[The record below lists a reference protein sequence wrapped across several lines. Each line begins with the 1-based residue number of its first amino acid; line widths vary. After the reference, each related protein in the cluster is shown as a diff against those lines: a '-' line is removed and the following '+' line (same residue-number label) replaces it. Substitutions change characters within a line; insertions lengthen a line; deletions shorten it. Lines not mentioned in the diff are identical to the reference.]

1 MLKRQSKIGNSDI
14 AKFSPIYDKSTVG
27 QVVGNSVDDYE
38 RILSQMRG
46 VSRYWKVNIELGS
59 FILSEFCFLYHYF
72 YLNLILLLI

>member
-59 FILSEFCFLYHYF
+59 HNKVNFVFSIIIFT
-72 YLNLILLLI
+72 

>member
-46 VSRYWKVNIELGS
+46 VSRY
-59 FILSEFCFLYHYF
+59 
-72 YLNLILLLI
+72 